1 MNATQQAIPP
11 AVYTQPWPVGVI
23 GRYLTIVG
31 ATVDVKRAADGEGAT
46 SKCTGCGEY
55 EFPNTPSYIR
65 EQAQA
70 HAERCR
76 ALPVPVVTA

>member
-23 GRYLTIVG
+23 ARYLTVAG
-31 ATVDVKRAADGEGAT
+31 ATVDLTRTDGGLTT
-46 SKCTGCGEY
+46 SYCTSCGDSR
-55 EFPNTPSYIR
+55 FPNTEVYVRS
-65 EQAQA
+65 EAQR

-76 ALPVPVVTA
+76 ALPRPAVK